1 MSLPLLL
8 GFSLILIAGTSF
20 ATGAWLLLHP
30 ARTRRDRLTEYTGGG
45 VATGGA
51 APVRRTSKL
60 AAYAE
65 RIAHLAAEG
74 DTREVDRLRRRL
86 LQAGF
91 RTPSAMAWYN
101 AWRVVLALAF
111 PLVGFAFAPAL
122 TTPILAVTVL
132 ALAFL
137 GYYLPHR
144 VVEHLA
150 SKRGEAMMRSFP
162 DALDLLVSS
171 TEAGLGLDAALKRV
185 AEELEG
191 AAPVLALELQI
202 VVHEVAAGIPRV
214 QALRRLADRANL
226 EAVTSLVN
234 VLVQAEKLGTSVAK
248 ALRVHASL
256 VRQRRILAAE
266 ERAAKIAPKMT
277 VAMII
282 FLMPTLFVVILGP
295 AVVNLMRNLMPAL
308 AG

>member
-20 ATGAWLLLHP
+20 ATGAWILLHP
-30 ARTRRDRLTEYTGGG
+30 ARTRRDRLTEYTGGVTTTNLG
-45 VATGGA
+45 
-51 APVRRTSKL
+51 PVRPVSKMS
-60 AAYAE
+60 AYAE
-65 RIAHLAAEG
+65 RIAGLAKEG
-74 DTREVDRLRRRL
+74 DERELDRLRRRL

-91 RTPSAMAWYN
+91 RSPSTMAWYN
-101 AWRVVLALAF
+101 AWRVVLALGF
-111 PLVGFAFAPAL
+111 PMVGFAFAPVL
-122 TTPILAVTVL
+122 TTPVLAMTVL
-132 ALAFL
+132 SLAFL

-150 SKRGEAMMRSFP
+150 AQRGEAIMRAFP

-171 TEAGLGLDAALKRV
+171 TEAGLGLDAAVQRV
-185 AEELEG
+185 AEELED

-202 VVHEVAAGIPRV
+202 VVHEVAAGIPRAK
-214 QALRRLADRANL
+214 ALRRLSDRSNL

-266 ERAAKIAPKMT
+266 ERAARIAPKMT
-277 VAMII
+277 VAMIL
-282 FLMPTLFVVILGP
+282 FLMPSLFVVILGP
-295 AVVNLMRNLMPAL
+295 AVVNLIRNLMPAL